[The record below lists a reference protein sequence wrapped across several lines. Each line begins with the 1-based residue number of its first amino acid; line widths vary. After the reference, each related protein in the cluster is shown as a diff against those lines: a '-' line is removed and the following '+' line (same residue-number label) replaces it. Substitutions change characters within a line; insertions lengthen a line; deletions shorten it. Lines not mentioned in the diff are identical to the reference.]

1 MAASTKVLHTL
12 KVSSSSKNTHN
23 TLYITLIRTCAHA
36 SHGELTGSLI
46 ATCILKITF
55 AKHSLAFDTTALA
68 TQKCTF
74 TLTISNVVVYK
85 EPF

>member
-1 MAASTKVLHTL
+1 MFMIWSDWSWGRRDWFYKVEGWFGGFC
-12 KVSSSSKNTHN
+12 VEIS
-23 TLYITLIRTCAHA
+23 YITLIRRTCAHA

-68 TQKCTF
+68 T
-74 TLTISNVVVYK
+74 
-85 EPF
+85 